1 MKNLLHNIQIL
12 AMLALTMIGIQSCS
26 DELHDVGDVQVS
38 FTAMLPTDTR
48 TRSFGKAEQV
58 NTLVVGIFKKGV
70 ADMHTN
76 SGGSWNYYEIDR
88 QSFPINGTS
97 VNVQL
102 TLAQEQ
108 TYSFVFWAYYY
119 DGNQNIYNIDDLT
132 AIVMNALPDPIT
144 FAQAEAAD
152 AFFATMEDI
161 TITGDCSYPVELIRP
176 LAQINV
182 GTTGKTM
189 QASFT
194 AKAAPD
200 TFHPFTN
207 TVSGVTDYTWNFSE
221 TTTET
226 FSVKYNDDN
235 ETVYNYLAMGY
246 LFAPTTATKIS
257 AELTLT
263 DGDASKTVQ
272 FPQVEI
278 EANQRSNI
286 AGNFTQQ
293 QEN

>member
-38 FTAMLPTDTR
+38 FTATLPTDIR

-70 ADMHTN
+70 ADVHNN

-88 QSFPINGTS
+88 QSFPINDTS
-97 VNVQL
+97 IDVQL

-119 DGNQNIYNIDDLT
+119 DGNQSIYDITKLT
-132 AIVMNALPDPIT
+132 AIEMNSLPDPIT
-144 FAQAEAAD
+144 FTQAEAAD

-161 TITGDCSYPVELIRP
+161 TITGDCSYPVELVRP

-182 GTTGKTM
+182 GTTGTPM
-189 QASFT
+189 QATFT
-194 AKAAPD
+194 AKAVPN
-200 TFHPFTN
+200 TFYPFTN
-207 TVSGVTDYTWNFSE
+207 TVSGNAEFTWNFND

-226 FSVKYNDDN
+226 FSADGT
-235 ETVYNYLAMGY
+235 EYNYLAMGY
-246 LFAPTTATKIS
+246 VFAPTTATNIS
-257 AELTLT
+257 AKLTLT
-263 DGDASKTVQ
+263 DGNNSKTVE

-286 AGNFTQQ
+286 AGNFTPT
-293 QEN
+293 E

>member
-1 MKNLLHNIQIL
+1 
-12 AMLALTMIGIQSCS
+12 MLALTMIGIQSCS

-38 FTAMLPTDTR
+38 FTATLPTDTR
-48 TRSFGKAEQV
+48 TRAFGKAEQV
-58 NTLVVGIFKKGV
+58 NTLEVGIFKKGV
-70 ADMHTN
+70 ADVHNN
-76 SGGSWNYYEIDR
+76 SGGSWSYYEIDR

-97 VNVQL
+97 VDVQL

-108 TYSFVFWAYYY
+108 TYSFVFWAC

-132 AIVMNALPDPIT
+132 AIVMNALPNSIT

-161 TITGDCSYPVELIRP
+161 TITGDCSYPVELVRP

-182 GTTGKTM
+182 GTTGTPM
-189 QASFT
+189 QATFT
-194 AKAAPD
+194 ASGAPK

-207 TVSGVTDYTWNFSE
+207 TVSGAAEFTWNFNE

-226 FSVKYNDDN
+226 FSADGT
-235 ETVYNYLAMGY
+235 EYNYLAMGY
-246 LFAPTTATKIS
+246 VFAPTTATNIS
-257 AELTLT
+257 AKLTLT
-263 DGDASKTVQ
+263 DGNNSKTVE

-286 AGNFTQQ
+286 AGNFTPT
-293 QEN
+293 E

>member
-1 MKNLLHNIQIL
+1 MKNLLHNISIL

-38 FTAMLPTDTR
+38 FTATLPTDTR

-70 ADMHTN
+70 ADVHTN

-108 TYSFVFWAYYY
+108 TYSFVFWAY
-119 DGNQNIYNIDDLT
+119 DNNQNIYDIDDLT
-132 AIVMNALPDPIT
+132 SIEMNTSPNLIT
-144 FAQAEAAD
+144 FAQAESAD

-161 TITGDCSYPVELIRP
+161 SITGDCSYPVELVRP

-182 GTTGKTM
+182 GTTGTPM
-189 QASFT
+189 QATFT
-194 AKAAPD
+194 ASDAPK
-200 TFHPFTN
+200 TFHPFTKS
-207 TVSGVTDYTWNFSE
+207 VSGATNYTWNFNE

-226 FSVKYNDDN
+226 FSADG
-235 ETVYNYLAMGY
+235 TAYNYLAMGY
-246 LFAPTTATKIS
+246 LFAPTTAMQIA

-263 DGDASKTVQ
+263 DGEKSKTVE
-272 FPQVEI
+272 FPKVEI

-286 AGNFTQQ
+286 AGGFTA
-293 QEN
+293 E

>member
-12 AMLALTMIGIQSCS
+12 AMLALTMAGIQSCS

-38 FTAMLPTDTR
+38 FTATLPTDTR

-58 NTLVVGIFKKGV
+58 NTLVVGIFKKG
-70 ADMHTN
+70 
-76 SGGSWNYYEIDR
+76 YEINR

-97 VNVQL
+97 VDMQL

-119 DGNQNIYNIDDLT
+119 DDNQSIYDIDDLT
-132 AIVMNALPDPIT
+132 AIEMNTLPNPTT

-152 AFFATMEDI
+152 AFFATMKDI
-161 TITGDCSYPVELIRP
+161 TITGDCSYPVELVRP

-182 GTTGKTM
+182 GTTGTSM
-189 QASFT
+189 QATFT
-194 AKAAPD
+194 ASGAPN

-207 TVSGVTDYTWNFSE
+207 TVSGAAEFTWNFSA

-226 FSVKYNDDN
+226 FSADGA
-235 ETVYNYLAMGY
+235 EYNYLAMGY
-246 LFAPTTATKIS
+246 VFAPTTATNIS
-257 AELTLT
+257 AGLTLT
-263 DGDASKTVQ
+263 DGGTNKTVE
-272 FPQVEI
+272 FPLVEI
-278 EANQRSNI
+278 GANQRSNI
-286 AGNFTQQ
+286 AGNFTPT
-293 QEN
+293 E

>member
-1 MKNLLHNIQIL
+1 MKNLLYNIQIL
-12 AMLALTMIGIQSCS
+12 AMLALTMAGIQSCS

-38 FTAMLPTDTR
+38 FTATLPTDIR

-70 ADMHTN
+70 ADVYTN

-97 VNVQL
+97 VDVQL

-108 TYSFVFWAYYY
+108 TYSFVFWAY
-119 DGNQNIYNIDDLT
+119 DNNQNIYDIDDLT
-132 AIVMNALPDPIT
+132 SIEMNTSPNPTT

-161 TITGDCSYPVELIRP
+161 TITGNCNYPVELVRP

-182 GTTGKTM
+182 GTTGTPM
-189 QASFT
+189 QAVF
-194 AKAAPD
+194 KANDVPD
-200 TFHPFTN
+200 TFYPFTN
-207 TVSGVTDYTWNFSE
+207 TVSGAAEFICDFSE

-226 FSVKYNDDN
+226 FSADGT
-235 ETVYNYLAMGY
+235 EYNYLAMGY
-246 LFAPTTATKIS
+246 VFAPTTPMHIESK
-257 AELTLT
+257 LTLA
-263 DGDASKTVQ
+263 DKT
-272 FPQVEI
+272 FNFTQVEI

-286 AGNFTQQ
+286 AGNFTPTK
-293 QEN
+293 